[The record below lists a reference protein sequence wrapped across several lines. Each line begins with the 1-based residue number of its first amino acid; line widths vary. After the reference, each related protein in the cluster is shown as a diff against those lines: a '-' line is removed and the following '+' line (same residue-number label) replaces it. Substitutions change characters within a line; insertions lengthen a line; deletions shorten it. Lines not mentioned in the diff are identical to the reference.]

1 MEKIDI
7 TSQKPIIPSCLHWYN
22 SSNILCN
29 YMREVDYL
37 KLILDN
43 QAIIPRYV
51 IEPLDYLSIPKLERI
66 AFPMTCFCDIPFSR
80 AIHHMTNY
88 GTYGIAFN
96 KQTLIEKAHV
106 QPIHYINVA
115 SPLARDFKSQL
126 SYYLHPSDRVSKEY
140 EPLVSF
146 LLSYLLYIKPI
157 SGYNDSLAD
166 IYETYV
172 YQDECEWRFVPT
184 ENFPD
189 DFKLVLPQSQ
199 TNKNACNVYSAAL
212 RSHPETWLHFDW
224 EDVQYIIVP
233 DELARKEIIH
243 KIRSLNNLKDD
254 EKFLLTAK
262 IEISNRFSEDLT

>member
-1 MEKIDI
+1 MENIDI

-115 SPLARDFKSQL
+115 SPSRK
-126 SYYLHPSDRVSKEY
+126 
-140 EPLVSF
+140 
-146 LLSYLLYIKPI
+146 
-157 SGYNDSLAD
+157 
-166 IYETYV
+166 
-172 YQDECEWRFVPT
+172 RF
-184 ENFPD
+184 
-189 DFKLVLPQSQ
+189 
-199 TNKNACNVYSAAL
+199 
-212 RSHPETWLHFDW
+212 
-224 EDVQYIIVP
+224 
-233 DELARKEIIH
+233 
-243 KIRSLNNLKDD
+243 
-254 EKFLLTAK
+254 
-262 IEISNRFSEDLT
+262 